1 VTAAATHNS
10 SNLAPGYK
18 LDRYELLCPIAE
30 GGMARVWVARQ
41 RGKHGFEKLVAI
53 KTILPAFA
61 SDPRFQEMFLDE
73 ARIASRIEHPNVTQ
87 ILDLGEEHEVLYL
100 AMEYV
105 DGDALSR
112 LNHACIRAGVKI
124 PPGVLLRVLADTCA
138 GLHDAHEMI
147 DSSGHPLEVV
157 HRDVSPHN
165 ILVSTK
171 GVAKLIDFG
180 IAKARSRA
188 GGDTN
193 SGVLKGKTQ
202 YMAPEQ
208 AAGKPVD
215 RRADIWAVGVVLYFL
230 LSGRPPFEAE
240 NQLATLHLLA
250 SGQPPPPL
258 PSTVHPAIA
267 AVVRKTLWH
276 APESR
281 YQTAA
286 ELREALERAIVEARV
301 PTTQADVA
309 AFAGKYLGERA
320 EKRRQSIDLA
330 LAAAAERRRVEE
342 QLRPTNDSGVTPA
355 ATPDGARSSIPT
367 PSIPAPSSHAL
378 LAAQEAT
385 RREGGVGKWTPPDG
399 SPNSRSSATL
409 GSASSLDATEAPISR
424 GSRRSIGVIAMLAI
438 AAVATG
444 VTLALVQPKPV
455 PPAPAA
461 ALPAA
466 TVNPVPSATA
476 PNGAPAQK
484 ATPAP
489 PPTGAVGG
497 GAVGGSTGRSAQ
509 IPIVA
514 ASALPKVKDPAP
526 PPRAA
531 SAPPAPAAPK
541 ARPALA
547 PAPKNQAVDDGF

>member
-30 GGMARVWVARQ
+30 GGMASVWVARQ

-73 ARIASRIEHPNVTQ
+73 ARIASRIEHPNVTH
-87 ILDLGEEHEVLYL
+87 ILDLGEENEVLYL

-112 LNHACIRAGVKI
+112 LNHACIRAGIKI
-124 PPGVLLRVLADTCA
+124 PPGVLLRILADTCA
-138 GLHDAHEMI
+138 GLHEAHEMM
-147 DSSGHPLEVV
+147 DASGHPLEVV

-180 IAKARSRA
+180 IAKAKSRA

-208 AAGKPVD
+208 AQGKPVD
-215 RRADIWAVGVVLYFL
+215 RRADLWAVGVVLYFL
-230 LSGRPPFEAE
+230 LSGKPPFEAE
-240 NQLATLHLLA
+240 NQLATLNLLA

-258 PSTVHPAIA
+258 PASVHPAIA
-267 AVVRKTLWH
+267 AVVRKALWH

-286 ELREALERAIVEARV
+286 ELREAIERAIVEAKV
-301 PTTQADVA
+301 PTTQRDVA
-309 AFAGKYLGERA
+309 AFAGKYLAERA
-320 EKRRQSIDLA
+320 EKRRQAIDLA
-330 LAAAAERRRVEE
+330 LAAAAERRRVEDLTKPVSE
-342 QLRPTNDSGVTPA
+342 VPSSGVTPA
-355 ATPDGARSSIPT
+355 AAPGGARA
-367 PSIPAPSSHAL
+367 SIPAPSSHAL
-378 LAAQEAT
+378 IAAQEAT
-385 RREGGVGKWTPPDG
+385 RLEGAIGKWTPPDG

-409 GSASSLDATEAPISR
+409 GSASLDAAEEPPPK
-424 GSRRSIGVIAMLAI
+424 SRRSIAVVVMVAI

-444 VTLALVQPKPV
+444 VTLALVQPKPA
-455 PPAPAA
+455 PPAPAIA
-461 ALPAA
+461 AQPASATPVAPATARA
-466 TVNPVPSATA
+466 TVA
-476 PNGAPAQK
+476 
-484 ATPAP
+484 AP
-489 PPTGAVGG
+489 PATGTA
-497 GAVGGSTGRSAQ
+497 ANTRTGIGPGPS
-509 IPIVA
+509 IPVVA
-514 ASALPKVKDPAP
+514 ASALPKVKDPLVP
-526 PPRAA
+526 VRAA
-531 SAPPAPAAPK
+531 SPPPAAP
-541 ARPALA
+541 APVQAAAPAGA
-547 PAPKNQAVDDGF
+547 PAKPRPAPKNQAVDDGF